1 MSKPVLRPSFALG
14 GLAAV
19 LLLAACGPD
28 PDKAPTTGD
37 EVKERAIEAQT
48 ARKRTGAEVQDR
60 TLNRV
65 VHTVYLCDNGER
77 LSVDFDNPREMA
89 TVRNSSGEAVD
100 LYQERAADG
109 IWYRASNV
117 ELRGKGGA
125 GHLVRRRPTADRMPG
140 RRLTPLPKPTRLPS
154 CGPCP

>member
-1 MSKPVLRPSFALG
+1 MPKPNLPRSI
-14 GLAAV
+14 LAAT
-19 LLLAACGPD
+19 LGYLSLITACSPNPAD
-28 PDKAPTTGD
+28 APSTGD

-48 ARKRTGAEVQDR
+48 ARQRTGAEIQDR

-77 LSVDFDNPREMA
+77 LSVDFDNPRQMA
-89 TVRNSSGEAVD
+89 TVRNSSGEAID

-117 ELRGKGGA
+117 ELRGKGVLATWSVQG
-125 GHLVRRRPTADRMPG
+125 RQPTQCRAVD
-140 RRLTPLPKPTRLPS
+140 
-154 CGPCP
+154 